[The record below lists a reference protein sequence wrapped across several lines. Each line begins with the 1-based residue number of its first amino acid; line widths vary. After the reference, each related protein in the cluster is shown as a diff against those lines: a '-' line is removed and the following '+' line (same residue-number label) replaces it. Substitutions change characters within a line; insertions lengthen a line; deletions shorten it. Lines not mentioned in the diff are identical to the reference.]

1 MTKSEFYKKWYS
13 TRFEHQTLQENGYP
27 NVDFK
32 GDIITTED
40 QWTEFLETELEPA
53 ELAKLSEEAANMLG
67 VEYVEPYWKTRIYPE
82 VGDQLDG
89 IYKSLKAIKDSGVD
103 LGTDGSAY
111 IDEITTIKTENPKN

>member
-1 MTKSEFYKKWYS
+1 MTKSEFYKQWYS
-13 TRFEHQTLQENGYP
+13 TRFETQTLQENGYP
-27 NVDFK
+27 NVEFK

-53 ELAKLSEEAANMLG
+53 ELAKLSEEAADMLG